1 MLRSFSHW
9 WEANTKDTSLAEKTF
24 MIPVVLQVTIL
35 EALPL
40 LTSVWTLRRGVF
52 WFRPTHVTL
61 LELTN
66 IRARAANK

>member
-1 MLRSFSHW
+1 
-9 WEANTKDTSLAEKTF
+9 
-24 MIPVVLQVTIL
+24 MIPVVLQVMDIPIL

-61 LELTN
+61 LEHTN
-66 IRARAANK
+66 IRAGAANKGYRTRTYLRFLH